1 MQIKRLWRFMKWIY
15 AGVGFFEAC
24 WFLAAMFLGAALAAQ
39 EENKSVLYGI
49 SMTFVGIFMLKLFWD
64 MFKMAWDRFVE
75 DDEKAFNI
83 LRDKNVK

>member
-1 MQIKRLWRFMKWIY
+1 
-15 AGVGFFEAC
+15 
-24 WFLAAMFLGAALAAQ
+24 
-39 EENKSVLYGI
+39 
-49 SMTFVGIFMLKLFWD
+49 MTFVGIFMLKLFWD